1 MKDYEKKIV
10 NLRGFDGEIRLLPIR
25 QEYAKG
31 GLAVDLYDVDTLE
44 PYAVMT
50 VNLSNSNSPQ
60 AGKGNVAFVDTNNC
74 PWAKKLIEDNDL
86 GKPTG
91 YVQGS
96 GYCVYPEY
104 EFNESKLA
112 NEKDALEM
120 FHDRENSMFQNVI
133 KAVIKEEN
141 KEPKVIEI
149 KNNVKEFQKRVG
161 GLIDMTSVP
170 GMEGQADI
178 ICNDDFLN
186 NGSSPNV
193 MLPEYDHVMGGCLIF
208 VGYDPNTGASISLTE
223 KQTEMIMAY
232 IDKNK
237 VDGMDF
243 IDAFHA
249 MEQRRAEMKREE
261 AIL

>member
-1 MKDYEKKIV
+1 MKDYEKKII
-10 NLRGFDGEIRLLPIR
+10 NLKGFDGEIRLLPIR

-44 PYAVMT
+44 PYSVVT
-50 VNLSNSNSPQ
+50 VNLGNSKSPN
-60 AGKGNVAFVDTNNC
+60 AGKENVAFVDTNNC
-74 PWAKKLIEDNDL
+74 PWAKKLIEDYGL

-91 YVQGS
+91 YAQGS
-96 GYCVYPEY
+96 GHCVYPEY
-104 EFNESKLA
+104 EFDVGKLA
-112 NEKDALEM
+112 DETDALEM
-120 FHDRENSMFQNVI
+120 FHDRESSLFQNVI

-141 KEPKVIEI
+141 KEPKVVEI
-149 KNNVKEFQKRVG
+149 KNDLKEFQKRVG

-186 NGSSPNV
+186 NGSSPNI

-208 VGYDPNTGASISLTE
+208 VGYDPSTGASVSLTDN
-223 KQTEMIMAY
+223 QTEKIMDY
-232 IDKNK
+232 IGKNK

-243 IDAFHA
+243 LDAFHA

-261 AIL
+261 AVL